1 MWSCMLGGTNLERA
15 GIRKSVAGWIISR
28 SDAEAK
34 ARFLPATVMSNP
46 HLPAETLD
54 NIVDD
59 LHDTKDALESCRLVF
74 KSRVS
79 RTQKHVFSNVAFRS
93 PGKPRFMFPDPSIS
107 PARYTKPLFVKF
119 PQTVTTVDAE
129 EGG

>member
-1 MWSCMLGGTNLERA
+1 M
-15 GIRKSVAGWIISR
+15 AGWIISR

-34 ARFLPATVMSNP
+34 ADHRFLPATVMSNP
-46 HLPAETLD
+46 HLPTETLD

-59 LHDTKDALESCRLVF
+59 LHDTKDALESCRLVS

-119 PQTVTTVDAE
+119 PQAIAAVGAE